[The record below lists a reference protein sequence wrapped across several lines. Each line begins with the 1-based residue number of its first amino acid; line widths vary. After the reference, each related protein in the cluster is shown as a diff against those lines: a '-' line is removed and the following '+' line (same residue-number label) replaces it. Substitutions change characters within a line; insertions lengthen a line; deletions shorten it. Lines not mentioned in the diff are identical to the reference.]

1 MGGKFYEELVQVI
14 REKKSFARW
23 KEKNIFFKSCAK
35 FLENKF
41 FRGLFQVK
49 NFFFKV
55 FSRWGRKKTLK
66 GCAKI
71 FLRIAPSDW

>member
-49 NFFFKV
+49 KF
-55 FSRWGRKKTLK
+55 
-66 GCAKI
+66 
-71 FLRIAPSDW
+71 FLRFFPGEGEKKPWRVVPKFF